1 MNGAQIAVDG
11 FMSAFEWIF
20 VPWLVLAGLA
30 AGILVGWRTLS
41 AVLGFIAG
49 SLYAGL
55 MLYLHGEFIPG
66 RIMGESFLVM
76 QIAATLVTWLWT
88 AAGVGVRFGI
98 TAIRAKS

>member
-30 AGILVGWRTLS
+30 AGIFSGWRTLA
-41 AVLGFIAG
+41 AVLGLTAG

-55 MLYLHGEFIPG
+55 MLYLHSEFIPG
-66 RIMGESFLVM
+66 RVMGESFLVM
-76 QIAATLVTWLWT
+76 QIAATLVAWLWT
-88 AAGVGVRFGI
+88 AAGVGIRFGI
-98 TAIRAKS
+98 AAIRAKS